1 MSFLVDTTFRSEETE
16 IMDDFSLE
24 GELFRDTLDKL
35 ETINR
40 TLGGNIVTINGLKKL
55 IKDQPKDKPITIIDL
70 GCGHGDILRDLA
82 RFGRK
87 KGYIFQ
93 LIGIDANQDA
103 IDYAN
108 ELSEEY
114 SELSFQA
121 IDIFSKPFQELEYDV
136 VLCTLFAHHFKD
148 DELKELLKNL
158 LDKASLGIVINDL
171 HRNKMAYYL
180 FKLIGLFVKNRM
192 VREDGLTSILRAFKR
207 KDLEKISKE
216 INAKAS
222 IQWKWAFRYQWILTK
237 NSV

>member
-1 MSFLVDTTFRSEETE
+1 MSFLVDTTFRSEATE

-24 GELFRDTLDKL
+24 GKLFRDTLNKL

-40 TLGGNIVTINGLKKL
+40 TLGGNSVTINGVKKL
-55 IKDQPKDKPITIIDL
+55 IKDQSKDKTITIIDL

-82 RFGRK
+82 KAGRK
-87 KGYIFQ
+87 EGYNFK

-108 ELSEEY
+108 ELSNDY
-114 SELSFQA
+114 KELSFKT
-121 IDIFSKPFQELEYDV
+121 IDIFSTEFEELEYDI

-148 DELKELLKNL
+148 KELKSLLKSL
-158 LDKASLGIVINDL
+158 LNKATLGIVINDL
-171 HRNKMAYYL
+171 HRNKIAYYL

-207 KDLEKISKE
+207 KDLENISKE

-222 IQWKWAFRYQWILTK
+222 IQWKWAFRYQWILQRA
-237 NSV
+237 

>member
-1 MSFLVDTTFRSEETE
+1 MSFLVDTTFRSDATE

-24 GELFRDTLDKL
+24 GKMFRDTLDKL

-40 TLGGNIVTINGLKKL
+40 TLGGNAVTIGGLKKL
-55 IKDQPKDKPITIIDL
+55 IQNQPKDKTITIVDL
-70 GCGHGDILRDLA
+70 GCGHGDILRDIA
-82 RFGRK
+82 KFGRK
-87 KGYIFQ
+87 RGYTFK

-103 IDYAN
+103 VDYAD
-108 ELSEEY
+108 ELSTEY
-114 SELSFQA
+114 PELSFET
-121 IDIFSKPFQELEYDV
+121 IDIFSSEFQQVEFDV

-148 DELKELLKNL
+148 DELKSLLKGL
-158 LDKASLGIVINDL
+158 VSKAKMGIVINDL
-171 HRNKMAYYL
+171 HRHRLAYYL

-207 KDLEKISKE
+207 KDLENLSKE

-237 NSV
+237 S